1 MMALAL
7 LVAAAT
13 VTATGLQG
21 ASAQQ
26 AYTPDSLFVA
36 LFANGDSLIEYDVLI
51 ANPAAKSITIQLFG
65 SNVNDVIV
73 TDYEDKILAFQAGS
87 RPGEIVLTPDGA
99 TGARISYTT
108 PDLVGKEKNVWTF
121 SINSPIS
128 FSVKMPPDS
137 LVIDWGDATPAAI
150 QVGDQTLLTFKP
162 GAKNISY
169 VIGFLGTGEQAN
181 ITIKMAQTTIRQTL
195 TTYPDIVLTGPNQLL
210 EKANAAKAEAKF
222 ADAEKFAAQAN
233 DMVRSVISDYT
244 GAKQAIADA
253 NTKIEEAAGQGRD
266 VGKARDLLAQSRV
279 KFAAGDYAQAT
290 ATAGQATA
298 AIDEAPQ
305 FPFMYLGIGAGAAAA
320 GVAGILV
327 LRRRKVPVSYQ
338 DEIPKVQEV
347 QQVQQKE
354 DEDEE
359 RRQQQYQQNEE
370 EGEAPQ
376 EEGTAPSGAPVL
388 DSTLPRV
395 AEPLSGRPESQTDR
409 SLLVR
414 IVIRIFEEKPHLRQE
429 DKDVLQ
435 FLAEKEGAAFESEVR
450 SRFQL
455 PKTTVWRL
463 VKRLER
469 EELVEIRKAGGQNLI
484 KLRFEGRQP

>member
-7 LVAAAT
+7 LLAMSTSAVVA
-13 VTATGLQG
+13 VVPGLQG

-26 AYTPDSLFVA
+26 QAAYTPDSLFVA

-51 ANPAAKSITIQLFG
+51 SDPAAKSVTIQLFG

-87 RPGEIVLTPDGA
+87 RPGEIVVTPDGA

-108 PDLVGKEKNVWTF
+108 PDLVGKERNVWTF
-121 SINSPIS
+121 SVNSPIS
-128 FSVKMPPDS
+128 FSIKMPPDS

-150 QVGDQTLLTFKP
+150 QVGDQTLLTFKA

-169 VIGFLGTGEQAN
+169 VIGFLGTEEQAN
-181 ITIKMAQTTIRQTL
+181 ITIKLAQTTIRQTL
-195 TTYPDIVLTGPNQLL
+195 TTYPDIVLTGPDQLL
-210 EKANAAKAEAKF
+210 EKANAAKAEARF

-233 DMVRSVISDYT
+233 DMVRTVVSDYT

-253 NTKIEEAAGQGRD
+253 DAKIEEAAGQGRD
-266 VGKARDLLAQSRV
+266 VGKARDLLTQSRDR
-279 KFAAGDYAQAT
+279 FAAGDYAQASV
-290 ATAGQATA
+290 TAGQATA
-298 AIDEAPQ
+298 AIAEAPQ

-327 LRRRKVPVSYQ
+327 LRKRKAPAAYQEQVSRVE
-338 DEIPKVQEV
+338 EIPE
-347 QQVQQKE
+347 E
-354 DEDEE
+354 RDEE
-359 RRQQQYQQNEE
+359 EEQQQEE
-370 EGEAPQ
+370 EPAP
-376 EEGTAPSGAPVL
+376 GDGGALPAL
-388 DSTLPRV
+388 DSTTTTTPPQ
-395 AEPLSGRPESQTDR
+395 AEPPLLSGRPESQTDR